1 MRLRGTSYFTFAKFT
16 HLNCAWQTTPI
27 QVVMYTTYH
36 DAHRC
41 FEETLS
47 ASKLDTLVERCEN
60 FRTFPQEEPELLG
73 YEFTE
78 VGCHD
83 KYLDYSTLHWRI
95 CARFGVR

>member
-1 MRLRGTSYFTFAKFT
+1 
-16 HLNCAWQTTPI
+16 
-27 QVVMYTTYH
+27 MYTTYH

-78 VGCHD
+78 VGLPRQIFGLFHAPLA
-83 KYLDYSTLHWRI
+83 YLRTFW
-95 CARFGVR
+95 CAVSVYP